1 MEFITQ
7 PARKIKVIFK
17 TQLCVLGG
25 SQTGVFA
32 AVRAAR
38 LGTECAVVEQGGCF
52 GGVATAGMVNCLHTL
67 LDDRFENQIIGGL
80 TDEILKIMRKNGD
93 AISHDKNRSVGFKI
107 NSQILKILLDRYVTQ
122 HKIKP
127 FLHTKVCDG
136 IVENG
141 VLRGV
146 VVETVEGPGV
156 ILADAFIDATGDAI
170 LCDRLGLIT
179 YKQSPMQ
186 PPTACSVVYRFDRSR
201 TLEFRKL
208 WEEHSAEFDMEPDW
222 GWSGEIPGCDDLSM
236 LAENHIFNCDC
247 SKTDDLTKAEM
258 EGRRKTDAL
267 LQILRKYAD
276 NADVK
281 IAAMCDSIGVRQ
293 TRQVKC
299 LHKVTMKE
307 LLTGEHFAD
316 AVLNGTYRV
325 DVHHEGQGISFY
337 YLDGTKEVYSDR
349 IHQTVTRWADADYQ
363 GKLFYQM
370 PYRSMVPDCSFD
382 NLLIAGR
389 CIDADNGAFGAL
401 RVMVNTNQ
409 MGEAA
414 GVAAHIMLD
423 QKCAAKDV
431 PPKKLRELLQQGG
444 SIVL

>member
-1 MEFITQ
+1 MEFVTQ
-7 PARKIKVIFK
+7 PARKIKVIHK

-38 LGTECAVVEQGGCF
+38 LGVDCTVVEQAGCF

-80 TDEILKIMRKNGD
+80 TDEILKIMIKNGD
-93 AISHDKNRSVGFKI
+93 AVAYDKDRSAGFRI
-107 NSQILKILLDRYVTQ
+107 NSQILKILLDRYVTD

-136 IVENG
+136 FVENG

-170 LCDRLGLIT
+170 LCERLGVAS

-186 PPTACSVVYRFDRSR
+186 PPSACSVVYKLDLSR
-201 TLEFRKL
+201 ILEYRKL
-208 WEEHSAEFDMEPDW
+208 WEQHSAEYGLEPDR
-222 GWSGEIPGCDDLSM
+222 GWSGEIPNCRDLSM
-236 LAENHIFNCDC
+236 MAENHIFNCDC

-258 EGRRKTDAL
+258 EGRRKTYAL
-267 LQILRKYAD
+267 IEILHKYAE

-281 IAAMCDSIGVRQ
+281 IAALCDYVGVRQ
-293 TRQVKC
+293 TRQLKC
-299 LHKVTMKE
+299 LHKVTMEE
-307 LLTGEHFAD
+307 LLSGRRFED
-316 AVLNGTYRV
+316 AVLNGTYRI
-325 DVHHEGQGISFY
+325 DMHHEGQGISFY

-349 IHQTVTRWADADYQ
+349 VNRTLTRWADADYK
-363 GKLFYQM
+363 GKPFYQM
-370 PYRSMVPDCSFD
+370 PYRSMVPDCPYS

-389 CIDADNGAFGAL
+389 SIDAENGAYGAL

-414 GVAAHIMLD
+414 GVAACIMIHD
-423 QKCAAKDV
+423 GCAAKDV
-431 PPKKLRELLQQGG
+431 PPLKLRELLEKGG